1 MIRHRSGA
9 QVAAAAVLLIAAG
22 LLFAVR
28 LRSPGQPTLRPPPVP
43 LPLRI
48 AAASDLR
55 FALDELTAGYRQTRP
70 MVSAR
75 VTYGS
80 SGTLYAQILNGA
92 PFDLFMSADV
102 EYPRQIAMRGLAVA
116 GTEFTYAVGR
126 LAVWVKTTSPLAP
139 ERSGMQLLADARVR
153 RVAMANPAT
162 APYGRAAEAAMR
174 RANVYEHARAKLVL
188 GENVAQALQF
198 VQSGAA
204 DVGVI
209 ALSLAVA
216 PTVKDMGRYW
226 PVPLDLYPRMEQGGI
241 VLKTDAIDQARAFRQ
256 YLLGDA
262 ARDVLE
268 RYGFYSSDH

>member
-1 MIRHRSGA
+1 MTRNASWL
-9 QVAAAAVLLIAAG
+9 VAAALTIVAG
-22 LLFAVR
+22 LLFTVR
-28 LRSPGQPTLRPPPVP
+28 LGSPDLSPLQPPPAP

-55 FALDELTAGYRQTRP
+55 FALDELIAGYRETSP
-70 MVSAR
+70 TVSPT

-80 SGTLYAQILNGA
+80 SGTLYAQILSGA

-102 EYPRQIAMRGLAVA
+102 DYPRQVASRGLAVA
-116 GTEFTYAVGR
+116 GMEFTYAVGH
-126 LAVWVKTTSPLAP
+126 LALWVNATSPLDL
-139 ERSGMQLLADARVR
+139 EQSGMETLADARLR
-153 RVAMANPAT
+153 HVAMANPAT

-174 RANVYEHARAKLVL
+174 RANVYERARTKIVL
-188 GENVAQALQF
+188 GENAAQALQF

-216 PTVKDMGRYW
+216 PTVRATGRYW
-226 PVPLDLYPRMEQGGI
+226 PVPLHLYPRMEQGGVI
-241 VLKTDAIDQARAFRQ
+241 LKTDAIDQARGFRR

-262 ARDVLE
+262 GREVLK
-268 RYGFYSSDH
+268 RHGFSGPDS

>member
-1 MIRHRSGA
+1 
-9 QVAAAAVLLIAAG
+9 
-22 LLFAVR
+22 
-28 LRSPGQPTLRPPPVP
+28 
-43 LPLRI
+43 
-48 AAASDLR
+48 
-55 FALDELTAGYRQTRP
+55 
-70 MVSAR
+70 MV
-75 VTYGS
+75 TD
-80 SGTLYAQILNGA
+80 
-92 PFDLFMSADV
+92 P
-102 EYPRQIAMRGLAVA
+102 
-116 GTEFTYAVGR
+116 
-126 LAVWVKTTSPLAP
+126 
-139 ERSGMQLLADARVR
+139 
-153 RVAMANPAT
+153 
-162 APYGRAAEAAMR
+162 
-174 RANVYEHARAKLVL
+174 ARAKLVL

>member
-92 PFDLFMSADV
+92 GDFKS
-102 EYPRQIAMRGLAVA
+102 I
-116 GTEFTYAVGR
+116 
-126 LAVWVKTTSPLAP
+126 W
-139 ERSGMQLLADARVR
+139 
-153 RVAMANPAT
+153 
-162 APYGRAAEAAMR
+162 
-174 RANVYEHARAKLVL
+174 
-188 GENVAQALQF
+188 ENA
-198 VQSGAA
+198 
-204 DVGVI
+204 
-209 ALSLAVA
+209 
-216 PTVKDMGRYW
+216 
-226 PVPLDLYPRMEQGGI
+226 
-241 VLKTDAIDQARAFRQ
+241 
-256 YLLGDA
+256 
-262 ARDVLE
+262 
-268 RYGFYSSDH
+268 